1 MFSTTLNPY
10 FIRYNLV
17 VELTFCLQYCL
28 YSSMHAFVKVLEA
41 FLWDFGRCWN
51 DGIRQLVRISGYHFH
66 DSCNYFVP
74 PNHNSALLDLDLV
87 NVEAFWVQPARCVQ
101 ETSLGLYK
109 HCDMGHYPA
118 ESSSYNHKGLQF
130 KWYLIGTKCA
140 RKKTS
145 SPHLSTTS
153 SRYLSCWYKEGSF
166 CVFFSCQI
174 LTPTIWVLELKSKL
188 IRDQEM
194 LFQFSIVQSWWA
206 CNHCSL
212 SFFFVADWTHV
223 VVFCCFMLAIV
234 SVKCVPV
241 FFLSA

>member
-118 ESSSYNHKGLQF
+118 ESSSYNRKGLQF

-166 CVFFSCQI
+166 CVFFLAKFWPLPSECWSRNRN
-174 LTPTIWVLELKSKL
+174 LSETKKC
-188 IRDQEM
+188 
-194 LFQFSIVQSWWA
+194 FSSFLLS
-206 CNHCSL
+206 SL
-212 SFFFVADWTHV
+212 DEHATTVAS
-223 VVFCCFMLAIV
+223 V
-234 SVKCVPV
+234 SS
-241 FFLSA
+241 L

>member
-41 FLWDFGRCWN
+41 FLWDFGPCWN
-51 DGIRQLVRISGYHFH
+51 DGIRQLVWISGYHFH

-87 NVEAFWVQPARCVQ
+87 NVEAFSVQPARCVQ

-118 ESSSYNHKGLQF
+118 ESSSYNMAVKDCSLNDT
-130 KWYLIGTKCA
+130 WL
-140 RKKTS
+140 
-145 SPHLSTTS
+145 
-153 SRYLSCWYKEGSF
+153 
-166 CVFFSCQI
+166 
-174 LTPTIWVLELKSKL
+174 
-188 IRDQEM
+188 
-194 LFQFSIVQSWWA
+194 VQSVPGKKHPPHIFPPPA
-206 CNHCSL
+206 
-212 SFFFVADWTHV
+212 ADTWV
-223 VVFCCFMLAIV
+223 VDTRKEAF
-234 SVKCVPV
+234 V
-241 FFLSA
+241 FFLAKFWPLPSECWSRNRNLSETKKCFSSFLLSSLDEHATTVASVSSL